1 MKVTLHDDLKSRD
14 GVEFERDAEL
24 RSPKEGEY
32 YIYFTLTEK
41 RINRATFDYLEDR
54 YIVLTPKKKKYW
66 RLDPVNTF
74 AEATK
79 FNEWGDIRYGKHS
92 DEQLPKWIGN
102 TNNPDVQW
110 LRLTEHEE

>member
-1 MKVTLHDDLKSRD
+1 MKVLLK
-14 GVEFERDAEL
+14 E
-24 RSPKEGEY
+24 PIEG
-32 YIYFTLTEK
+32 
-41 RINRATFDYLEDR
+41 YLEEADFR
-54 YIVLTPKKKKYW
+54 LPKNGEFYLLHHGDGPILATAKSGDYSEPRLVLTTIKKKYW

-92 DEQLPKWIGN
+92 DEQLPRWIGN